1 MNSRKLITDFFVLM
15 ALTTNVSFV
24 VNPNGLELF
33 ITVVTNLA
41 ATLLKIGEGRVLSAE
56 LMATGLVADL
66 HLIPALYFYYTGDP
80 GEALSLAWGA
90 LAANVV
96 SVLLVVIDTVLK
108 SYMEEE

>member
-1 MNSRKLITDFFVLM
+1 MSSRKLLTDFFVLM

-24 VNPNGLELF
+24 IFPNGVELF

-66 HLIPALYFYYTGDP
+66 HLIPALYFFYAGNP
-80 GEALSLAWGA
+80 AEAVSLAWGA

>member
-41 ATLLKIGEGRVLSAE
+41 ATLLKVGEGRVLSAE

-66 HLIPALYFYYTGDP
+66 HLIPALYFYYAGDP
-80 GEALSLAWGA
+80 PEAVSLAWGA
-90 LAANVV
+90 LAANIV